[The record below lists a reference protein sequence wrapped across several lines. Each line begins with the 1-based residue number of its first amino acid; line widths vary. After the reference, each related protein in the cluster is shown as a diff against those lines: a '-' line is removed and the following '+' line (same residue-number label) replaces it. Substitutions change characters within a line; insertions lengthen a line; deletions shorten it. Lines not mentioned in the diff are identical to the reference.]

1 MQENDLG
8 AGVRHIEDQEAKKF
22 SFLVFFIWKI
32 LEILSQFS
40 TMELH
45 LFFEN
50 IHFGKVLW
58 GMNLH
63 SNMQIHSL
71 EYNSEKGF

>member
-45 LFFEN
+45 LFFKSLLEN
-50 IHFGKVLW
+50 VFQR
-58 GMNLH
+58 MNLH
-63 SNMQIHSL
+63 SNMQIHSQ

>member
-8 AGVRHIEDQEAKKF
+8 AGVRSIEDQEAKKF

-40 TMELH
+40 KMELH

-50 IHFGKVLW
+50 IHFGKVFQRV
-58 GMNLH
+58 GSD
-63 SNMQIHSL
+63 SNMQIHSGVL
-71 EYNSEKGF
+71 FEKGF

>member
-8 AGVRHIEDQEAKKF
+8 AGVRSIEDQEAKKF

-45 LFFEN
+45 LFFKSLLEN
-50 IHFGKVLW
+50 VFQR
-58 GMNLH
+58 MNLH

-71 EYNSEKGF
+71 EYYSEKEF